1 VAGLGKRKVDSSP
14 KSSPNPSFVD
24 NLLASFIGHETMTA
38 DDKRWHKAERLK
50 VLRVGTTA
58 TYRVHGHEWTAGT
71 KAE

>member
-1 VAGLGKRKVDSSP
+1 
-14 KSSPNPSFVD
+14 
-24 NLLASFIGHETMTA
+24 MTA

-50 VLRVGTTA
+50 VFRVGTTA